1 MNELND
7 ISVAGV
13 VKVDNNEL
21 FTTSLVIADMFDKQP
36 KDIMKLVKNKMSR
49 AQIFARLNEWIIPS
63 TYLDKNN
70 QRRPMYKLT
79 KDGFTFIANSLS
91 GIKADMLRIAFIDE
105 FNRMADALNR
115 PKPRKK
121 LKADFTTDNVRIELF
136 NNAPIKVTE
145 YEGLNYYFFN
155 DLRLAVGYRKS
166 SSRPWRNM
174 RPIKKVHVINQD
186 KLPNGIY
193 NVVTVKDLQLI
204 INDHGANKPQLKM
217 LDRFIKEHRDE
228 LTEQTTLLL
237 LEPEQTSLALDIPTV
252 DEQVDDFNKFK
263 KFQELQ
269 GWS

>member
-1 MNELND
+1 MNNTNITPDTNLITVKDNQNYINGRQLWKALEIETNFRDWMPRMIEYGFEVEKDYRSFLSAGNHGGSQSKEYLLSIDMAKEIAMIQRTELGKQYRRYF
-7 ISVAGV
+7 IELE
-13 VKVDNNEL
+13 KHFNN
-21 FTTSLVIADMFDKQP
+21 
-36 KDIMKLVKNKMSR
+36 
-49 AQIFARLNEWIIPS
+49 
-63 TYLDKNN
+63 
-70 QRRPMYKLT
+70 
-79 KDGFTFIANSLS
+79 
-91 GIKADMLRIAFIDE
+91 
-105 FNRMADALNR
+105 
-115 PKPRKK
+115 PKPRQKIT
-121 LKADFTTDNVRIELF
+121 ADFTTDNVRIELF

-166 SSRPWRNM
+166 ASRPWRNM

-193 NVVTVKDLQLI
+193 NVVTVKDLQII
-204 INDHGANKPQLKM
+204 INDHGANKPQLQT
-217 LDRFIKEHRDE
+217 LDRFIKEHREE